1 MAKIICAIVDNV
13 ANDIAGP
20 LQTFNHTAQAI
31 RFFGDV
37 AQTQDTLVAK
47 HIHDH
52 SLYQLGILDDDMS
65 IITGKTLLL
74 TGSQWAAAQ
83 MPNRQEAEAPR

>member
-1 MAKIICAIVDNV
+1 MPKIICAIVDNV

-20 LQTFNHTAQAI
+20 LQTFNHVAAAI

-37 AQTQDTLVAK
+37 AQTKDTIVAK

-52 SLYQLGILDDDMS
+52 ALWQLGILDDDMS
-65 IITGKTLLL
+65 IISDRKLLIS
-74 TGSQWAAAQ
+74 GSQWSAAQ
-83 MPNRQEAEAPR
+83 MATETEVRL